1 MTGSPRV
8 AITVI
13 GAEGSPIRASGGAG
27 VQVRCSG
34 SGDVFEME
42 LKPQCA
48 GDLEN
53 GGKARVT
60 VGRQCLVE
68 ALTAHADA
76 ACEFAEVPRSGDR
89 TERLRNERGIIAVF
103 ECGLEV
109 CGCVAK
115 VAEVVG
121 TLVWAELLN
130 RVVHGSSI
138 PV

>member
-1 MTGSPRV
+1 SCRV
-8 AITVI
+8 AFSFLSSRRRHTTPNRDWSSDV
-13 GAEGSPIRASGGAG
+13 
-27 VQVRCSG
+27 CS
-34 SGDVFEME
+34 S
-42 LKPQCA
+42 
-48 GDLEN
+48 DL
-53 GGKARVT
+53 
-60 VGRQCLVE
+60 GRQCLVE